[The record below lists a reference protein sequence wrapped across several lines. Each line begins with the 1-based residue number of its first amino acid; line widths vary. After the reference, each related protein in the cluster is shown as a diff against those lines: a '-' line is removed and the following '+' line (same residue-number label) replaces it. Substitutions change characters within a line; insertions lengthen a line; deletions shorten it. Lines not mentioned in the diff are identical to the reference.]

1 MSDKKEKINI
11 SVGIVLSFV
20 FVFVSILANYLFTKF
35 LMQTV
40 GVNQYGIKSFVNSI
54 TSWLSLLSL
63 GLGSSFVR
71 FCTIAKKESDKDVYK
86 INGLYLS
93 LFVIIA
99 MVALAVGFIILLCFT
114 SGLIP
119 LSLYSDSEKT
129 IIYITMS
136 LSIIYVAIG
145 FPLSTFTLIETFNS
159 KFIVIKA
166 SQVIIATC
174 SPLLCVP
181 FLLKGY
187 DVWVVAAVNLF
198 FQVCSLVFD
207 FVFCKFVIKTRFLF
221 KFSKEDKK
229 LFLSIIAFC
238 SFVFINIIIDHIN
251 SSLDNVVLGFASGPE
266 FVSLYQIGFTFFT
279 YANYMSTSIS
289 NLFVPK
295 INRAVVAK
303 DTFGVNKIF
312 LDVCKL
318 QMFLIV
324 LSIAGFLCCGES
336 FIDIWVGK
344 EINKS
349 VSNGITIA
357 FNVGLVIL
365 LSNLLNLTETSAI
378 EIQRAYN
385 KHKFRAFFY
394 LGMML
399 FNLIVTILSS
409 ILLKREH
416 VIFGCLAATA
426 AANIGCSVA
435 MNIYYSKKLNLPIKK
450 YFYSLFIVSLI
461 GLTTCILVNRGY
473 EAIFG
478 TTQIGQNGYFS
489 FCIKAASTIL
499 VFSSAYIVAERN
511 FVSKMIKTLK
521 NR

>member
-71 FCTIAKKESDKDVYK
+71 FCTIAKKKSDKDVYK

-99 MVALAVGFIILLCFT
+99 IVALAVGFITLLCFT

-174 SPLLCVP
+174 SPLLCIP

-207 FVFCKFVIKTRFLF
+207 FAFCKFVIKTRFLF
-221 KFSKEDKK
+221 KFSKEDKQ

-303 DTFGVNKIF
+303 DVNKIF

-318 QMFLIV
+318 QMFLII

-344 EINKS
+344 DINES
-349 VSNGITIA
+349 VSNGIRIA
-357 FNVGLVIL
+357 FIVGFVIL

-394 LGMML
+394 LGMMV
-399 FNLIVTILSS
+399 FNLIVTILLSF
-409 ILLKREH
+409 LLKREH

-435 MNIYYSKKLNLPIKK
+435 MNIYYSKKLNLPIIE
-450 YFYSLFIVSLI
+450 YFYSLFTVSLI
-461 GLTTCILVNRGY
+461 GLTTYILINRGY
-473 EAIFG
+473 DVIFG
-478 TTQIGQNGYFS
+478 TTQIGQNEYFS
-489 FCIKAASTIL
+489 FCIKVVSTII
-499 VFSSAYIVAERN
+499 VFSSAYIVTERS
-511 FVSKMIKTLK
+511 FVFKMIKTLK